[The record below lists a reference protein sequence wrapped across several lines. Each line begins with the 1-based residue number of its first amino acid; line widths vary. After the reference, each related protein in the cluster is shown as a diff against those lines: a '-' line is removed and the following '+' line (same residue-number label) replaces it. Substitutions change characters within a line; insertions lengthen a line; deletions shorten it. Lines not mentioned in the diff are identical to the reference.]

1 MIKHEDVKG
10 FPLDNMR
17 HLGEGLLA
25 RHRAKPDQPLVLYKS
40 DVAEAYRLLPMHP
53 LWQIKQVVT
62 IDGERDLDRNNCFG
76 GRGSA
81 GIYISFDGLV
91 TWIAR
96 NVRMIADLWTYMDDS
111 FGIEEEGN
119 IVWYQQY
126 GKYMPRNQVKLLS
139 LWDEL
144 GVPHEAHK
152 QLSGGRLTI
161 IGIEVNANS
170 LTFTL
175 PKQGLDDLLQ
185 ELEEFTA

>member
-1 MIKHEDVKG
+1 
-10 FPLDNMR
+10 
-17 HLGEGLLA
+17 
-25 RHRAKPDQPLVLYKS
+25 
-40 DVAEAYRLLPMHP
+40 MHP

-62 IDGERDLDRNNCFG
+62 IDGEQDLDRNNCFSG
-76 GRGSA
+76 WGSA
-81 GIYISFDGLV
+81 GIYISFNGPV
-91 TWIAR
+91 TWIAK
-96 NVRMIADLWTYMDDS
+96 NIQTIADLWTYMDDS

-144 GVPHEAHK
+144 GVPHEVHK
-152 QLSGGRLTI
+152 QLSRGRLTI
-161 IGIEVNANS
+161 IGIEVNADS

-185 ELEEFTA
+185 ELEEFTS